1 MFNYY
6 NQKEKN
12 AVETLLNLGHTE
24 DSLHEIDYDKEI
36 KKLLRRTQSN
46 SLAEARKI
54 IINLTQTNLSTPQN
68 PFSNLNSPANDSRCR
83 TELRTMSLYRNQDK
97 VLAPLIQQHK
107 FVITQIKTN
116 RIRHS
121 SEYKTAQ
128 VQTVQV
134 ASTLQEFNFNFFE
147 KNSNIQSKKLT
158 KSQPKYFLRFKKRQL

>member
-12 AVETLLNLGHTE
+12 AVETLLNLDFTE
-24 DSLHEIDYDKEI
+24 DSLHEIDYDKET

-46 SLAEARKI
+46 SLADARKI
-54 IINLTQTNLSTPQN
+54 ILHLTQSNLSAPQN
-68 PFSNLNSPANDSRCR
+68 TSTKLNSPGNDSRCR
-83 TELRTMSLYRNQDK
+83 TDLRTMSLYRPQDK
-97 VLAPLIQQHK
+97 ILTPLVQQHK
-107 FVITQIKTN
+107 FVITQVKTN

-134 ASTLQEFNFNFFE
+134 AQTLQEFNFNFFE
-147 KNSNIQSKKLT
+147 KNYNSYSKKST
-158 KSQPKYFLRFKKRQL
+158 KSLPRCFLRFKKRQN